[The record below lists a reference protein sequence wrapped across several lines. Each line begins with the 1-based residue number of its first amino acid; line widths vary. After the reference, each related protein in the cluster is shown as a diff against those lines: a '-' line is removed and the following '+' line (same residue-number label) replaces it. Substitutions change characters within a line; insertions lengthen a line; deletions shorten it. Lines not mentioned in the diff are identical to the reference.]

1 MMQANL
7 EGMTQCMQSDLT
19 EKVMFYLNKYHFQ
32 PGQINLEI
40 TETAANTDQ
49 DIMEEYIRN
58 LSGRGIYFSL
68 DDYGTGYSNL
78 SRMMSLPFHLIKP
91 DKSLVDKLDEDNMQ
105 LTEMGCDYI
114 QGYYFS
120 RPLPKQEFVDFIQN
134 SSKVDEVEHHSLIW

>member
-1 MMQANL
+1 M
-7 EGMTQCMQSDLT
+7 D
-19 EKVMFYLNKYHFQ
+19 NKRQVRNSTVDFLVFTKDA
-32 PGQINLEI
+32 GEDGIEVRI
-40 TETAANTDQ
+40 Q
-49 DIMEEYIRN
+49 DIVEENIRN

-134 SSKVDEVEHHSLIW
+134 SSKVDEVEHHSLI